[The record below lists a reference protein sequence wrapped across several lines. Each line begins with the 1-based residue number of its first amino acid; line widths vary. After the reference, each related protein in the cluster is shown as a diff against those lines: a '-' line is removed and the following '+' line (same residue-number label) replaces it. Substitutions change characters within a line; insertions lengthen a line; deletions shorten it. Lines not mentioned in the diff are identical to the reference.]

1 MLRLGRRSTFLAAA
15 TCSSIVCRAEDYHAV
30 STCTEKEALVSLI
43 SGTAHQSLSTEVSKL
58 INIPLAPTSIS
69 RFADGEVSIQ
79 FLSNVR
85 GHDCFIIQSCASPV
99 NDNIMELLLSISCA
113 RRSGARRVIAVI
125 PYFGYKHHRRSS
137 QISTKHQSRFLAS
150 GAMDFAKMLQE
161 MGVDKVISV
170 DLQRPGSGAEACF
183 FDTQVPLE
191 SVMTMD
197 LMVNH
202 FVEKI
207 PLNAKKLVIVSPN
220 AECFRKARKFQRM
233 INDKLAS
240 LSFSSSSSS
249 SSSPANGEVD
259 IKFVAF
265 LPSGTGSGPNNTKSL
280 DLVGSGADLKGAD
293 VIIVDDMIDT
303 AGTLSDISRFL
314 EDQGAANVYVS
325 ASHGL
330 FTKSAVEL
338 IENSSIV
345 RKVVVT
351 NTLPPTLQL
360 QSKSTSKKIDVLSIA
375 PLLAKIVLAEHH
387 RFGSGDHHQ
396 LNLTL
401 TEDDQNEEYESE
413 STE

>member
-1 MLRLGRRSTFLAAA
+1 MLRFCLKRGPFLAAA
-15 TCSSIVCRAEDYHAV
+15 ACSSLLAQRATPQRAQCSPND
-30 STCTEKEALVSLI
+30 EKISMSLI
-43 SGTAHQSLSTEVSKL
+43 SGTAHESLAKEVSKL
-58 INIPLAPTSIS
+58 INVPISATTIS

-85 GHDCFIIQSCASPV
+85 GHDVFIMQSCATPV

-170 DLQRPGSGAEACF
+170 DLQRPGQGHEACF
-183 FDTQVPLE
+183 FDTNVPLE

-197 LMVNH
+197 LMVRH

-207 PLNAKKLVIVSPN
+207 PLNTKKLVVVSPN

-233 INDKLAS
+233 IADKL
-240 LSFSSSSSS
+240 SSTD
-249 SSSPANGEVD
+249 V
-259 IKFVAF
+259 KFVAF
-265 LPSGTGSGPNNTKSL
+265 LPGDSGSGPSNTKNL

-293 VIIVDDMIDT
+293 VVIVDDMIDT
-303 AGTLSDISRFL
+303 AGTLSDISKFL
-314 EDQGAANVYVS
+314 EVQGAANVYVS

-330 FTKSAVEL
+330 FTKSALDL

-351 NTLPPTLQL
+351 NTLPPSIQDS
-360 QSKSTSKKIDVLSIA
+360 QPKGSKIDVVTIA
-375 PLLAKIVLAEHH
+375 PLLAKIVIAEHH
-387 RFGSGDHHQ
+387 RFGGDHRSELDFGALQ
-396 LNLTL
+396 
-401 TEDDQNEEYESE
+401 DDDHNEYESAE
-413 STE
+413 

>member
-1 MLRLGRRSTFLAAA
+1 MLRLGRRGTLLAAA
-15 TCSSIVCRAEDYHAV
+15 ACSSIFGHDRPAV
-30 STCTEKEALVSLI
+30 MASCTEKDKDSLVSLV
-43 SGTAHQSLSTEVSKL
+43 SGTANESLSIEVSKL
-58 INIPLAPTSIS
+58 TNIPLAPTAIS

-85 GHDCFIIQSCASPV
+85 GHDCFIVQSCASPV
-99 NDNIMELLLSISCA
+99 NDSIMELLLSISCA

-150 GAMDFAKMLQE
+150 GAMDFARMLQE

-183 FDTQVPLE
+183 FDTHVPLE

-202 FVEKI
+202 FAEKI
-207 PLNAKKLVIVSPN
+207 PLNKKKLVIVTPN

-233 INDKLAS
+233 IYNKL
-240 LSFSSSSSS
+240 SSSS
-249 SSSPANGEVD
+249 GEEVD

-265 LPSGTGSGPNNTKSL
+265 LTSGTGSGPNNTKSL
-280 DLVGSGADLKGAD
+280 DLVGSAVDLEGAD
-293 VIIVDDMIDT
+293 VIVVDDMIDT
-303 AGTLSDISRFL
+303 AGTLLDISKIL
-314 EDQGAANVYVS
+314 EEQGAANVYVS

-330 FTKSAVEL
+330 FTKSAVDL

-351 NTLPPTLQL
+351 NTLPPTNRVQ
-360 QSKSTSKKIDVLSIA
+360 QSKLTSKKIDVLSIA

-387 RFGSGDHHQ
+387 RFGGGDNHQ
-396 LNLTL
+396 LNLKL
-401 TEDDQNEEYESE
+401 TEDDQNEENEEYESE